1 MVLTRTI
8 LLAGA
13 LKSCALP
20 FVAAFAN
27 ENAIIVNMPMPSASI
42 YTHTYMDMVGTY
54 TAR

>member
-27 ENAIIVNMPMPSASI
+27 ENAAIENMPTSSALI
-42 YTHTYMDMVGTY
+42 LTQIHP
-54 TAR
+54 